1 MNEDSLLDLLR
12 HELPIHDP
20 SVIVGSGDD
29 CAIVKPPTESQSLVL
44 KTDATVEGIH
54 FTAEADL
61 VQVGW
66 KALCRCISDFA
77 AMGAIPK
84 HALITVAAPA
94 LFQQEKWLQ
103 LAHGFGKAARTF
115 GIVVVG
121 GEITRSLE
129 RLFISVTITGPTGKS
144 SSLRS
149 MARKEDLICV
159 TGRLGGSLQSGRH
172 LIFSPRLGEG
182 QWLAA
187 QGGVHAMM
195 DLSDGLGSD
204 LPRLTK
210 ASRCSFTLEKDM
222 IPCREGVTIEEA
234 MSDGEDY
241 ELLITIAPEAWP
253 KIDADWK
260 KNFPTLPLT
269 PIGIITST
277 DQHSTEVSKG
287 FDHLT
292 RIFHTDR
299 DEEAAKADGVRQTS
313 ILMPGCMSSLL

>member
-1 MNEDSLLDLLR
+1 MNEDSLLELLR
-12 HELPIHDP
+12 YELPIHDP

-29 CAIVKPPTESQSLVL
+29 CAIVKPPKGNQSLVL

-54 FTAEADL
+54 FNAGADL
-61 VQVGW
+61 TQVGW

-94 LFQQEKWLQ
+94 VFQQEKWLQ

-121 GEITRSLE
+121 GEITRSPGG
-129 RLFISVTITGPTGKS
+129 LFISVTITGSTGKR

-159 TGRLGGSLQSGRH
+159 TGRLGGSLQSGHH
-172 LIFSPRLGEG
+172 LNFFPRLAEG
-182 QWLAA
+182 QWLAG
-187 QGGVHAMM
+187 QRGVHAMM

-210 ASRCSFTLEKDM
+210 ASRCSFTLEKNT
-222 IPCREGVTIEEA
+222 IPCHDGVTIEEA

-241 ELLITIAPEAWP
+241 ELLVTIAPETWP

-260 KNFPTLPLT
+260 RNFPTLPLT
-269 PIGIITST
+269 PIGSITSA
-277 DQHSTEVSKG
+277 DQYSTELSKG
-287 FDHLT
+287 FDHL
-292 RIFHTDR
+292 
-299 DEEAAKADGVRQTS
+299 S
-313 ILMPGCMSSLL
+313 